1 MSENNNNFKILFSEK
16 KYSEIIHEIE
26 KNKNQIKS
34 AGLLNLLGAS
44 KLLRG
49 DKEKN
54 DLYQANQSFKEAYI
68 LEKNSKYG
76 LDSLANFIN
85 TSADIFSDTS
95 YPNKH
100 TLIKESKAYFEEA
113 ENKFGFNEKLV
124 LAIIRIFKRQ
134 NDLKNTIYYLKKLIN
149 NKCFSPKV
157 LSSYIYRNCFIKD
170 WSQSD
175 FFNNSKLFNKILME
189 YPKDDFLQITKKNKD
204 KINLAFLS
212 SDIKNY
218 HSITYF
224 LKTLL
229 QNYNKEKFKIS
240 IISSSAQKDETAK
253 LFGTFVDEY
262 LEINS
267 LKDKEAIVKIREK
280 NFDIIID
287 LMGVTSTNR
296 MVLFKNRIAPIQI
309 SWLGYCNTTGLNEM
323 DYLFA
328 DVNTIKKNEESLY
341 SEKIIY
347 LSKIWNCHSGFEI
360 KRQKN
365 PTPLLKNKFISF
377 GSFNNFNKLNEN
389 VLNVWSQIL
398 KEVKNSKLILKS
410 SVLMQTDIIKSIF
423 KKNGVLDSVIF
434 NEKKLFSEHLK
445 LYNTVDIALDTFPYN
460 GVTTSFESIWMG
472 VPVLTMRGFNFN
484 SRCGES
490 INKNLNLENLIAYD
504 EKDYIAKAV
513 HLSNDHEFLIDIRE
527 RVYNNALSSALFD
540 TENFVKEFFDSL
552 EKIYNSH

>member
-1 MSENNNNFKILFSEK
+1 MSENNTNFKKLFSEK

-44 KLLRG
+44 MLLRG
-49 DKEKN
+49 DREKD
-54 DLYQANQSFKEAYI
+54 DLYQANQNFKEAYL

-76 LDSLANFIN
+76 LDSLVNFIN
-85 TSADIFSDTS
+85 TSADIFSEGSD
-95 YPNKH
+95 PNQHK
-100 TLIKESKAYFEEA
+100 LIKESQEYFKEA
-113 ENKFGFNEKLV
+113 EKNFGFNEKLI

-149 NKCFSPKV
+149 NNCLSPRV
-157 LSSYIYRNCFIKD
+157 LSSYIYRNCFIND
-170 WSQSD
+170 WSQKD
-175 FFNNSKLFNKILME
+175 FFINSKLFNKILTE
-189 YPKDDFLQITKKNKD
+189 YPKDGFLQIKKKNKD
-204 KINLAFLS
+204 KINLAFMS

-229 QNYNKEKFKIS
+229 QNYNKKKFKITV
-240 IISSSAQKDETAK
+240 ISNSKEKDETSK
-253 LFGTFVDEY
+253 FFETLVDEY

-267 LKDKEAIVKIREK
+267 LKDKEALQKIRKK

-296 MVLFKNRIAPIQI
+296 IVLFKNRMAPIQI

-347 LSKIWNCHSGFEI
+347 LSKIWNCHSGFEL
-360 KRQKN
+360 KRQKT
-365 PTPLLKNKFISF
+365 PAPLLKNKFVTF

-410 SVLMQTDIIKSIF
+410 SILMQTDIIKSIF
-423 KKNGVLDSVIF
+423 KKNGVLQSVLF
-434 NEKKLFSEHLK
+434 NEKKIFSEHLG
-445 LYNTVDIALDTFPYN
+445 LYNKVDIALDTFPYN

-472 VPVLTMRGFNFN
+472 VPVLTMKGFNFN

-490 INKNLNLENLIAYD
+490 INKNINLENLIAHD
-504 EKDYIAKAV
+504 EKDYITKAV
-513 HLSNDHEFLIDIRE
+513 RLSNNQDLLIDIRD
-527 RVYNNALSSALFD
+527 RVYSNALSSALFD
-540 TENFVKEFFDSL
+540 TGSFVKEFFDNL
-552 EKIYNSH
+552 EKIYNSN

>member
-1 MSENNNNFKILFSEK
+1 MSENNTNFKKLFSEK

-34 AGLLNLLGAS
+34 AGLLNLLGACM
-44 KLLRG
+44 LLRG
-49 DKEKN
+49 DREKD
-54 DLYQANQSFKEAYI
+54 DLYQANQSFKEAYM
-68 LEKNSKYG
+68 LEKQSKYG
-76 LDSLANFIN
+76 LDSLVNFIN
-85 TSADIFSDTS
+85 TSADIFSESSDE
-95 YPNKH
+95 NQH
-100 TLIKESKAYFEEA
+100 TLIKESHEYFKEA
-113 ENKFGFNEKLV
+113 EKNFGFNEKLI

-134 NDLKNTIYYLKKLIN
+134 NDLKNTIYYLKKLID
-149 NKCFSPKV
+149 NKCLSPKV
-157 LSSYIYRNCFIKD
+157 LSSYIYRNCFING
-170 WSQSD
+170 WSQKD
-175 FFNNSKLFNKILME
+175 FLNNSKLFNKILTE
-189 YPKDDFLQITKKNKD
+189 YPKDEFLQIKKNKD
-204 KINLAFLS
+204 QINLAFMS

-229 QNYNKEKFKIS
+229 QNYNKKKFKITV
-240 IISSSAQKDETAK
+240 ISNSREKDETSK
-253 LFGTFVDEY
+253 FFETLVDEY

-267 LKDKEAIVKIREK
+267 LKDKEALQKIRKK

-296 MVLFKNRIAPIQI
+296 IVLFKNRMAPIQI

-323 DYLFA
+323 DYIFA
-328 DVNTIKKNEESLY
+328 DINTIKKNEESLY

-347 LSKIWNCHSGFEI
+347 LSKIWNCHSGFEL

-365 PTPLLKNKFISF
+365 PSPLLKNKFVTF

-410 SVLMQTDIIKSIF
+410 SIFMQTDIIKSIF
-423 KKNGVLDSVIF
+423 KKNGVLQSVLF
-434 NEKKLFSEHLK
+434 NEKKIFSEHLG
-445 LYNTVDIALDTFPYN
+445 LYNKVDIALDTFPYN

-490 INKNLNLENLIAYD
+490 INKNINLENLIAQD
-504 EKDYIAKAV
+504 EKDYITKAV
-513 HLSNDHEFLIDIRE
+513 NLSNNEELLIDVRD

-540 TENFVKEFFDSL
+540 SVNFVKEFFDTL
-552 EKIYNSH
+552 EKIYNSN